1 MLVPLLVMP
10 IHHPLANLLVQGWV
24 MTVAALL
31 APFLVARHLGSP
43 HWFAVGA
50 LANALIVFFLS
61 RYLQFAWLVAQP
73 YALSI
78 TLATLGVA
86 AAERATIPGSLAAA
100 VLMLLAHWINLG
112 ICILVF
118 PLLLVRGRA
127 SVRGLLVAVVGLAG
141 GAAMQTLGVPQTIEG
156 LVAAPDWPHA
166 WFMLVKTMSSQVAH
180 PVGWRSLLPP
190 RLPGQSVRFEPDQRR
205 PCGRSERLLS
215 SAVLYWLAVG
225 TFRHVQAS
233 DYLARYVLPSVV
245 LFAVSIAIGL
255 IALVDQS
262 WKPAVVASIA
272 AAALTIAA
280 VASYGVPSVGRLRR
294 TIDREFGAMT
304 PYVETTGATVIV
316 GDYWTVWPAVF
327 HANLASY
334 GQAGRHVVFGLSYRS
349 DATNPLWWSLVEKQT
364 IVLAGSRLDNAVGPE
379 LARLPVRARFVEFT
393 GPVSIFVAGAP
404 P

>member
-1 MLVPLLVMP
+1 
-10 IHHPLANLLVQGWV
+10 
-24 MTVAALL
+24 
-31 APFLVARHLGSP
+31 
-43 HWFAVGA
+43 
-50 LANALIVFFLS
+50 
-61 RYLQFAWLVAQP
+61 
-73 YALSI
+73 
-78 TLATLGVA
+78 
-86 AAERATIPGSLAAA
+86 
-100 VLMLLAHWINLG
+100 MLLAHWINLG

-118 PLLLVRGRA
+118 PLLLVGGRA

-166 WFMLVKTMSSQVAH
+166 WFMLARTMSSQIVH
-180 PVGWRSLLPP
+180 PVSLAFVVAATFAGAVRSI
-190 RLPGQSVRFEPDQRR
+190 RTGSTK
-205 PCGRSERLLS
+205 
-215 SAVLYWLAVG
+215 AVWSLGAAALVGCLYWLVVG

-255 IALVDQS
+255 MALVDQGL
-262 WKPAVVASIA
+262 KPAVVASIA

-294 TIDREFGAMT
+294 TIDREFGALT
-304 PYVETTGATVIV
+304 PYVENTGATVIV

-334 GQAGRHVVFGLSYRS
+334 GQAGGHVVFGLSYRS

-364 IVLAGSRLDNAVGPE
+364 IVLVGLRLDNAVGSE